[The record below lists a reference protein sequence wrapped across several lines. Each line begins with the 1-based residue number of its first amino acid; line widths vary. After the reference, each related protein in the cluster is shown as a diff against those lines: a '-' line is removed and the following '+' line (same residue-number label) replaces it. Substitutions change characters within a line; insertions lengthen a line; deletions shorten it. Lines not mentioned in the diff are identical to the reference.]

1 MGASWKGLIVSLL
14 LAITLT
20 ICAPGPRDN
29 CVVDGD
35 TFWLAGEKIRI
46 ENIDTPE
53 TDQAKCPAE
62 RAAGERAK
70 LRLHQLLNG
79 GELVIARTGRDRYE
93 RTLARVTVNGRDVGA
108 TLVAEG
114 LARRWDGAR
123 HPWC

>member
-1 MGASWKGLIVSLL
+1 MILSA
-14 LAITLT
+14 LALTL
-20 ICAPGPRDN
+20 CAPGPRDN

-46 ENIDTPE
+46 ADIDTPE

-62 RAAGERAK
+62 RARGLQAK
-70 LRLHQLLNG
+70 RRLLELLNATPYT
-79 GELVIARTGRDRYE
+79 VKRTGTDRYK
-93 RTLARVTVNGRDVGA
+93 RTLAVVVNSRGSIGEQ
-108 TLVAEG
+108 LVREG